1 MELDPNKLDS
11 LTVKVLQTHLEK
23 RKLDTKGK
31 KDQLVARLKEALLKE
46 SSGSSNTE
54 SKKAS
59 QPETQASTS
68 STQEERE
75 DDEVDIEGTEENEAK
90 QELDTNGNAPKESSE
105 NTLNEEEKRKKRAER
120 FGIPDEEEKRKKRGE
135 RFGIPDED
143 EKKKKRSERFGIVS
157 EEDKLKKRAERFGT
171 QVSPTNSQDAQPR
184 FNVTFNNYQRN
195 AKRKNEEISSSVNVL
210 SPEELEKRKVRAM
223 RFSASTNPLEKKQ
236 KT

>member
-171 QVSPTNSQDAQPR
+171 QVSPTNSQVFQFFFNLLSSKIFLNTIFRMHNLALMSLLTITKEMPKEKMKKFLAQSM
-184 FNVTFNNYQRN
+184 FYLQ
-195 AKRKNEEISSSVNVL
+195 KN
-210 SPEELEKRKVRAM
+210 
-223 RFSASTNPLEKKQ
+223 
-236 KT
+236 